1 VQAPGAGA
9 EPALLRLDRVSK
21 AYGALVVIDDLSLE
35 VPAGEVVGVG
45 VIGPNGAGKT
55 TLFNLVTGDAIP
67 DRGRI
72 VFAGHDI
79 TTRRP
84 HARCDAG
91 IGRTYQ
97 IPLPFTGMTV
107 FENVL
112 VGATFGRGRAERDA
126 DDVAVAVLRRTG
138 LLPKANRL
146 ARSLT
151 LLERKRLELARALA
165 TGPRLLLLDEIAG
178 GLTEHEVAALVG
190 TVRELCVDGIAI
202 VWVEHVVHALVAAVD
217 RLVVIH
223 LGRRLA
229 DGAPREVVANP
240 EVRKVYMGIEV
251 G

>member
-1 VQAPGAGA
+1 VPEAGSQ
-9 EPALLRLDRVSK
+9 PPLLRLDGVSK
-21 AYGALVVIDDLSLE
+21 AYGALVVIDDLSL
-35 VPAGEVVGVG
+35 VLAAGDALGVG

-55 TLFNLVTGDAIP
+55 TLFNLVTGDAMP

-72 VFAGHDI
+72 VFAGVDI
-79 TTRRP
+79 TDRPP
-84 HARCDAG
+84 HARCAAG

-112 VGATFGRGRAERDA
+112 IGAAFGRGRTERDA
-126 DDVAVAVLRRTG
+126 RDVAVAVLRRTG
-138 LLPKANRL
+138 LLPKANVV

-165 TGPRLLLLDEIAG
+165 TEPRLLLLDEIAG
-178 GLTEHEVAALVG
+178 GLTDHEVAALVG
-190 TVRELCVDGIAI
+190 SIREISAEGVAI

-217 RLVVIH
+217 RLLVIH

-229 DGAPREVVANP
+229 DGAPREVMANS
-240 EVRKVYMGIEV
+240 EVRKVYMGIDV
-251 G
+251 A